1 MVVSDH
7 LTKVEKSDDRD
18 AFKMKQKNIVCFG
31 DSNTWGFPPDCGAR
45 YDRQVR
51 WPGVLQQQLG
61 DDFYVIEEGLPGRS
75 TVWDDPVEGGKN
87 GLKQL
92 VPLIHSHMPL
102 DLLIIMLGTNDFK
115 NRFSVSPLDISWSI
129 GRLVKAARDSAN
141 PFLGEAPEVLVICPP
156 PLADL
161 SSSPFADILIGA
173 EAKSHQL
180 ASVLGAFCE
189 ENKIRMFDAGSVVQ
203 TSPVDGVHWEPEEHR
218 KLGVAVAAQVQA
230 IV

>member
-1 MVVSDH
+1 
-7 LTKVEKSDDRD
+7 
-18 AFKMKQKNIVCFG
+18 MKQKNILCFG

-45 YDRQVR
+45 YDRQTR
-51 WPGVLQQQLG
+51 WPGVLQQALG
-61 DDFYVIEEGLPGRS
+61 EDYYVIEEGLPGRN

-92 VPLIHSHMPL
+92 MPLIHSHMPL

-129 GRLVKAARDSAN
+129 GRLVKAARDSGH
-141 PFLGEAPEVLVICPP
+141 PLLGEAPEVLVLCPP

-161 SSSPFADILIGA
+161 SNSPFAGILVGA
-173 EAKSHQL
+173 EAKSRQL
-180 ASVLGAFCE
+180 AAVLGSFCE
-189 ENKIRMFDAGSVVQ
+189 DNQIRMFDAGSVVQ

-218 KLGVAVAAQVQA
+218 KLGVAVAGQVQA
-230 IV
+230 IF

>member
-1 MVVSDH
+1 MTNSMR
-7 LTKVEKSDDRD
+7 EKT
-18 AFKMKQKNIVCFG
+18 ILCFG

-45 YDRQVR
+45 YDRQTR

-61 DDFYVIEEGLPGRS
+61 EDYHVIEEGLPGRN

-92 VPLIHSHMPL
+92 LPLIHSHMPL

-129 GRLVKAARDSAN
+129 GRLVKAARDSGH
-141 PFLGEAPEVLVICPP
+141 PLLGEAPEVLVLCPP

-161 SSSPFADILIGA
+161 SSSPFAGIMVGA
-173 EAKSHQL
+173 EEKSRQL
-180 ASVLGAFCE
+180 AAVLGAFCE
-189 ENKIRMFDAGSVVQ
+189 DNQIRMFDAGSVVQ

-218 KLGVAVAAQVQA
+218 KLGIAVAEQVQA
-230 IV
+230 IL

>member
-1 MVVSDH
+1 M
-7 LTKVEKSDDRD
+7 
-18 AFKMKQKNIVCFG
+18 CFG

-45 YDRQVR
+45 YDRQTR

-61 DDFYVIEEGLPGRS
+61 EGYYVVEEGLPGRN

-102 DLLIIMLGTNDFK
+102 DLLIIMLGTNDLK

-129 GRLVKAARDSAN
+129 GRLVKAARESGH
-141 PFLGEAPEVLVICPP
+141 PLLGEAPEVLVLCPP

-161 SSSPFADILIGA
+161 SNSPFEGILIGA
-173 EAKSHQL
+173 EEKSGQL
-180 ASVLGAFCE
+180 SSVLGTFCE
-189 ENKIRMFDAGSVVQ
+189 ENNIRMFDAGRVVQ
-203 TSPVDGVHWEPEEHR
+203 TSPVDGVHWEKEEHF
-218 KLGVAVAAQVQA
+218 KLGAAVAAQVHT

>member
-1 MVVSDH
+1 
-7 LTKVEKSDDRD
+7 
-18 AFKMKQKNIVCFG
+18 MKQKNILCFG

-45 YDRQVR
+45 YDRQTR

-61 DDFYVIEEGLPGRS
+61 EDYYVIEEGLPGRN
-75 TVWDDPVEGGKN
+75 TVWDDPVEGDKN

-129 GRLVKAARDSAN
+129 GRLVKAARECGH
-141 PFLGEAPEVLVICPP
+141 PLLGEAPEVLVICPP

-161 SSSPFADILIGA
+161 SKSPFAGILVGA
-173 EAKSHQL
+173 EEKSRQL
-180 ASVLGAFCE
+180 ASVLEAFCE
-189 ENKIRMFDAGSVVQ
+189 DNQIRMFDAGSVVQ
-203 TSPVDGVHWEPEEHR
+203 TSPVDGVHWEKEEHR

-230 IV
+230 IL

>member
-1 MVVSDH
+1 
-7 LTKVEKSDDRD
+7 
-18 AFKMKQKNIVCFG
+18 MKQKNILCFG

-45 YDRQVR
+45 YDRQTR
-51 WPGVLQQQLG
+51 WPGVLQQALG
-61 DDFYVIEEGLPGRS
+61 EDYYVIEEGLPGRN

-92 VPLIHSHMPL
+92 LPLIHSHMPL

-129 GRLVKAARDSAN
+129 GRLVKAARDSGH
-141 PFLGEAPEVLVICPP
+141 PLLGEAPEVLVLCPP

-161 SSSPFADILIGA
+161 SNSPFAGILVGA
-173 EAKSHQL
+173 EAKSRQL
-180 ASVLGAFCE
+180 AAVLGSFCE
-189 ENKIRMFDAGSVVQ
+189 DNQIRMFDAGNVVQ

-218 KLGVAVAAQVQA
+218 KLGVAVAGQVQA
-230 IV
+230 IF

>member
-1 MVVSDH
+1 MR
-7 LTKVEKSDDRD
+7 EKT
-18 AFKMKQKNIVCFG
+18 ILCFG

-45 YDRQVR
+45 YDRQTR
-51 WPGVLQQQLG
+51 WPGVLQAQLG
-61 DDFYVIEEGLPGRS
+61 ADYHVIEEGLPGRN

-92 VPLIHSHMPL
+92 LPLIHSHMPL

-129 GRLVKAARDSAN
+129 GRLVKAARDSGH
-141 PFLGEAPEVLVICPP
+141 PLLGEAPEVLVLCPP

-161 SSSPFADILIGA
+161 SSSPFAGIMVGA
-173 EAKSHQL
+173 GEKSRQL

-189 ENKIRMFDAGSVVQ
+189 DNQIRMFDAGSVVQ

-218 KLGVAVAAQVQA
+218 KLGIAVAEQVQA
-230 IV
+230 IL

>member
-1 MVVSDH
+1 M
-7 LTKVEKSDDRD
+7 R
-18 AFKMKQKNIVCFG
+18 QKTIMCFG

-45 YDRQVR
+45 YDRQTR

-61 DDFYVIEEGLPGRS
+61 EGYYVVEEGLPGRN

-102 DLLIIMLGTNDFK
+102 DLLIIMLGINDLK

-129 GRLVKAARDSAN
+129 GRLVKAARESGH
-141 PFLGEAPEVLVICPP
+141 PLLGEAPEVLVLCPP

-161 SSSPFADILIGA
+161 SNSPFEGILIGA
-173 EAKSHQL
+173 EEKSGQL
-180 ASVLGAFCE
+180 SSVLGTFCE
-189 ENKIRMFDAGSVVQ
+189 ENNIRMFDAGRVVQ
-203 TSPVDGVHWEPEEHR
+203 TSPVDGVHWEKEEHF
-218 KLGVAVAAQVQA
+218 KLGAAVAAQVHT

>member
-1 MVVSDH
+1 
-7 LTKVEKSDDRD
+7 
-18 AFKMKQKNIVCFG
+18 MKQKNILCFG

-45 YDRQVR
+45 YDRQTR
-51 WPGVLQQQLG
+51 WPGVLQQALG
-61 DDFYVIEEGLPGRS
+61 EDYYVIEEGLPGRN

-92 VPLIHSHMPL
+92 LPLIHSHMPL

-129 GRLVKAARDSAN
+129 GRLVKAARDSGH
-141 PFLGEAPEVLVICPP
+141 PLLGEAPEVLVLCPP

-161 SSSPFADILIGA
+161 SNSPFAGILVGA
-173 EAKSHQL
+173 EAKSRQL
-180 ASVLGAFCE
+180 AAVLGAFCE
-189 ENKIRMFDAGSVVQ
+189 DNQIRMFDAGSVVQ

-218 KLGVAVAAQVQA
+218 KLGVAVAGQVQA
-230 IV
+230 IFKNLKKER

>member
-1 MVVSDH
+1 
-7 LTKVEKSDDRD
+7 
-18 AFKMKQKNIVCFG
+18 MKQKNILCFG

-45 YDRQVR
+45 YDRQTR
-51 WPGVLQQQLG
+51 WPGVLQQALG
-61 DDFYVIEEGLPGRS
+61 EDYYVIEEGLPGRN

-92 VPLIHSHMPL
+92 LPLIHSHMPL

-129 GRLVKAARDSAN
+129 GRLVKAARDSGH
-141 PFLGEAPEVLVICPP
+141 PLLGEAPEVLVLCPP

-161 SSSPFADILIGA
+161 SNSPFAGILVGA
-173 EAKSHQL
+173 ETKSRQL
-180 ASVLGAFCE
+180 AAVLGSFCE
-189 ENKIRMFDAGSVVQ
+189 DNQIRMFDAGNVVQ

-218 KLGVAVAAQVQA
+218 KLGVAVAGQVQA
-230 IV
+230 IF